1 LFRSIRCGPLERK
14 GASKRLLLRGF
25 GVKTLP
31 SQSKLENA
39 TQVASR
45 PLNIDEARRPAVR
58 IIFAHGDQSLV
69 ERSVQELKRVGFSV
83 DSQVVTDAIQLVNHP
98 QRQSFDLAVCQY
110 GSDSAHGDDVFA
122 LATELTKDLPLIL
135 LVENITKEES
145 ANLMLRG
152 AFECVHT
159 DAIGHLPVAVRRALN
174 EKSLRHDRDRA
185 ERELRRL
192 RAQYRALAGNLSY
205 GICRCDLEGA
215 FLDVNQALLKMLR
228 YSSKEELLEVNIA
241 GNIFAEP
248 GKRAQLLGKSQD
260 GAADPVEAE
269 WTRKDGSTIK
279 VRLSAQE
286 VLSEHGQMYA
296 YEVIVEDITKQR
308 ELEDHLRR
316 LAASD
321 PLTGLANYRHLI
333 DALDMEIRRSNRTGR
348 EFSLLMFDMDGLK
361 QLNDSFGH
369 MTGSQALCRTADALT
384 LFCRDIDTAARFGG
398 DEFALL
404 LPETGREA
412 AHSVSRR
419 ISTSIAEDSNGPRI
433 SVSVGIGVYPLDGD
447 NVESLVSAADA
458 AMYAMKRQRKTE
470 NALR

>member
-1 LFRSIRCGPLERK
+1 M
-14 GASKRLLLRGF
+14 
-25 GVKTLP
+25 P
-31 SQSKLENA
+31 SQSKIENA
-39 TQVASR
+39 AKTAGRSLSV
-45 PLNIDEARRPAVR
+45 EGARRQVVR
-58 IIFAHGDQSLV
+58 IIFAHGDQSLI
-69 ERSVQELKRVGFSV
+69 ERSLQELRRVGFAVESH
-83 DSQVVTDAIQLVNHP
+83 VVTDTSQLANHP
-98 QRQSFDLAVCQY
+98 QRHSFDLAICQY
-110 GSDSAHGDDVFA
+110 SSDPLRGDSLCTLVGD
-122 LATELTKDLPLIL
+122 LPKDLPLIL
-135 LVENITKEES
+135 LVDNITKEDS

-152 AFECVHT
+152 AFECVYT
-159 DAIGHLPVAVRRALN
+159 EAIGHLPVAVRRALN

-215 FLDVNQALLKMLR
+215 FLDVNQALLTMLG
-228 YSSKEELLEVNIA
+228 YPSKEELLEVNIA
-241 GNIFAEP
+241 GNIFGDPA
-248 GKRAQLLGKSQD
+248 KRAQLLGKSQD

-269 WTRKDGSTIK
+269 WTRKDGSPVK

-286 VLSEHGQMYA
+286 VLSEQGQMYA
-296 YEVIVEDITKQR
+296 YEVIVEDVTKQR

-321 PLTGLANYRHLI
+321 PLTGLANYRRLI

-348 EFSLLMFDMDGLK
+348 EFSLLLFDMDGLK
-361 QLNDSFGH
+361 QLNDSYGH

-412 AHSVSRR
+412 AHSVARR
-419 ISTSIAEDSNGPRI
+419 IGSSIAEDGNGPRI
-433 SVSVGIGVYPLDGD
+433 SVSVGVGVYPLDGD
-447 NVESLVSAADA
+447 NVESLISAADT
-458 AMYAMKRQRKTE
+458 AMYVMKRQRKAAAT
-470 NALR
+470 LS

>member
-1 LFRSIRCGPLERK
+1 LFQAIRCGPLERK
-14 GASKRLLLRGF
+14 GASKRLLLREF
-25 GVKTLP
+25 GAKTLP
-31 SQSKLENA
+31 SQAKLENA
-39 TQVASR
+39 TQVASK
-45 PLNIDEARRPAVR
+45 PLNVDEARRPTVR

-69 ERSVQELKRVGFSV
+69 ERSVQELKRVGFAV
-83 DSQVVTDAIQLVNHP
+83 DAHVVTDANQLVSHP
-98 QRQSFDLAVCQY
+98 QRQSFDIAVCQY
-110 GSDSAHGDDVFA
+110 SSNSAYGNDVCA
-122 LATELTKDLPLIL
+122 LATELPKDLPLIL
-135 LVENITKEES
+135 LVDNISKEDS

-159 DAIGHLPVAVRRALN
+159 DGIGHLPVAVRRALN
-174 EKSLRHDRDRA
+174 ERSLRHERDRA

-215 FLDVNQALLKMLR
+215 FLDVNQALLMMLR
-228 YSSKEELLEVNIA
+228 YSSKEELLEVNLA
-241 GNIFAEP
+241 GNIFADP
-248 GKRAQLLGKSQD
+248 VKRTQLLGKSRD
-260 GAADPVEAE
+260 GAVDPVEAE

-296 YEVIVEDITKQR
+296 YEVIVEDVTKQR

-348 EFSLLMFDMDGLK
+348 EFSLLLFDMDGLK

-369 MTGSQALCRTADALT
+369 MAGSQALCRTADALT

-412 AHSVSRR
+412 AHSVARR
-419 ISTSIAEDSNGPRI
+419 ISSSIAEDSNGPRI
-433 SVSVGIGVYPLDGD
+433 SVSVGVGVYPLDGD
-447 NVESLVSAADA
+447 NVESLVSAADT
-458 AMYAMKRQRKTE
+458 AMYAMKRRKAAE
-470 NALR
+470 ALR

>member
-1 LFRSIRCGPLERK
+1 LRSRP
-14 GASKRLLLRGF
+14 
-25 GVKTLP
+25 
-31 SQSKLENA
+31 KLENE
-39 TQVASR
+39 TQLASR
-45 PLNIDEARRPAVR
+45 PVGVDEVTSRRPTVR
-58 IIFAHGDQSLV
+58 IIFAHGDQSLI
-69 ERSVQELKRVGFSV
+69 ERSVQELKRVGFAVESH
-83 DSQVVTDAIQLVNHP
+83 VVTDANQLANHP

-110 GSDSAHGDDVFA
+110 TRDTRGSAHGDDLCTSVG
-122 LATELTKDLPLIL
+122 ELPKDLPLIL
-135 LVENITKEES
+135 LVDNITKEES
-145 ANLMLRG
+145 ATLMLRG

-174 EKSLRHDRDRA
+174 EKSLRHERDRA

-215 FLDVNQALLKMLR
+215 FLDVNQALLTMLR
-228 YSSKEELLEVNIA
+228 YPSKEELLEVNIA
-241 GNIFAEP
+241 GNIFADP
-248 GKRAQLLGKSQD
+248 VKRAQLLGRSQD
-260 GAADPVEAE
+260 GGVDPVEAE
-269 WTRKDGSTIK
+269 WIRKDGSPIK

-296 YEVIVEDITKQR
+296 YEVIVEDVTKQR

-348 EFSLLMFDMDGLK
+348 EFSLLLFDMDGLK

-412 AHSVSRR
+412 AHSVAHR
-419 ISTSIAEDSNGPRI
+419 ISSSIAEDSNGPRI
-433 SVSVGIGVYPLDGD
+433 SVSVGVGVYPLDGD
-447 NVESLVSAADA
+447 NVESLVSAADT
-458 AMYAMKRQRKTE
+458 AMYVMKRQRKAANTVQQTVTE
-470 NALR
+470 S

>member
-1 LFRSIRCGPLERK
+1 
-14 GASKRLLLRGF
+14 
-25 GVKTLP
+25 LP

-39 TQVASR
+39 TQIASR
-45 PLNIDEARRPAVR
+45 PSSIEEARRPAVR

-69 ERSVQELKRVGFSV
+69 ERSVQELKRVGFAVESH
-83 DSQVVTDAIQLVNHP
+83 VVTDANQLVNHP
-98 QRQSFDLAVCQY
+98 QRQSFDIAVCQY
-110 GSDSAHGDDVFA
+110 SSDSAHDHVCT
-122 LATELTKDLPLIL
+122 LATELPKDLPLIL
-135 LVENITKEES
+135 LVDNIISKEDS

-152 AFECVHT
+152 AFDCVHT

-174 EKSLRHDRDRA
+174 ERSLRHERDRA

-215 FLDVNQALLKMLR
+215 FLDVNQALLTMLR
-228 YSSKEELLEVNIA
+228 YPSKEELLEVNLA
-241 GNIFAEP
+241 GNIFADP
-248 GKRAQLLGKSQD
+248 VKRAQLLGKSQD
-260 GAADPVEAE
+260 GAVDPVEAE
-269 WTRKDGSTIK
+269 WTRQDGSTIK

-286 VLSEHGQMYA
+286 VLSEQGQMYA
-296 YEVIVEDITKQR
+296 YEVIVEDVTKQR

-348 EFSLLMFDMDGLK
+348 EFSLLLFDMDGLK

-369 MTGSQALCRTADALT
+369 MAGSQALCRTADALT

-412 AHSVSRR
+412 AHSVARR
-419 ISTSIAEDSNGPRI
+419 ISSSIAEDSNGPRI
-433 SVSVGIGVYPLDGD
+433 SVSVGVGVYPLDGD
-447 NVESLVSAADA
+447 NVESLVSAADT
-458 AMYAMKRQRKTE
+458 AMYAMKRRKAAE
-470 NALR
+470 ALR

>member
-1 LFRSIRCGPLERK
+1 
-14 GASKRLLLRGF
+14 LR
-25 GVKTLP
+25 
-31 SQSKLENA
+31 SQSKTENA
-39 TQVASR
+39 TPVASR
-45 PLNIDEARRPAVR
+45 PSSIEESRRAAVR

-69 ERSVQELKRVGFSV
+69 ERSVQELKRVGFAVESH
-83 DSQVVTDAIQLVNHP
+83 VVTDANQLVNHP
-98 QRQSFDLAVCQY
+98 QRQSFDLAICQY
-110 GSDSAHGDDVFA
+110 SSDPQHREDVCT
-122 LATELTKDLPLIL
+122 LATELPKDLPVIL
-135 LVENITKEES
+135 LVDNISKEES
-145 ANLMLRG
+145 ATLMLQG

-174 EKSLRHDRDRA
+174 ERSLRNERDRA

-215 FLDVNQALLKMLR
+215 FLDVNQALVKMLR
-228 YSSKEELLEVNIA
+228 YPSKGELLEVNIA
-241 GNIFAEP
+241 GNIFGDSA
-248 GKRAQLLGKSQD
+248 KRAQLLGKSQD
-260 GAADPVEAE
+260 AAADPVEAE
-269 WTRKDGSTIK
+269 WTRKDGSNIK

-296 YEVIVEDITKQR
+296 YEVIVEDVTKQR

-333 DALDMEIRRSNRTGR
+333 DALDMEIRRSNRTAR
-348 EFSLLMFDMDGLK
+348 EFSLLLFDMDGLK

-369 MTGSQALCRTADALT
+369 MTGSQALCRMADALT

-412 AHSVSRR
+412 AHSVARR
-419 ISTSIAEDSNGPRI
+419 ISSSIAEDSNGPRI
-433 SVSVGIGVYPLDGD
+433 SVSVGVGVYPLDGD

-458 AMYAMKRQRKTE
+458 GMYVMKRQRKAA
-470 NALR
+470 NAVRQTVPET

>member
-1 LFRSIRCGPLERK
+1 LFRPIRCGPLERK

-31 SQSKLENA
+31 SQSKVENA

-45 PLNIDEARRPAVR
+45 PLNIDEARRPTVR

-69 ERSVQELKRVGFSV
+69 ERSVQELKRVGFAV
-83 DSQVVTDAIQLVNHP
+83 DAHVVTDANQLVNHP
-98 QRQSFDLAVCQY
+98 QRQSFDIAVCQY
-110 GSDSAHGDDVFA
+110 GSGANGGDVCA
-122 LATELTKDLPLIL
+122 LATELPKDLPLIL
-135 LVENITKEES
+135 LVDNISKEDS

-152 AFECVHT
+152 AFDCVHT

-174 EKSLRHDRDRA
+174 ERSLRHERDRA

-228 YSSKEELLEVNIA
+228 YPSKEELLEVNLA
-241 GNIFAEP
+241 GSTFADP
-248 GKRAQLLGKSQD
+248 AKRAQLLGKSQD
-260 GAADPVEAE
+260 GAVDPVEAE

-296 YEVIVEDITKQR
+296 YEVIVEDVTKQR

-333 DALDMEIRRSNRTGR
+333 DSLDMEIRRSNRTGR
-348 EFSLLMFDMDGLK
+348 EFSLLLFDMDGLK

-369 MTGSQALCRTADALT
+369 MIGSQALCRTADALT

-412 AHSVSRR
+412 AHSVARR
-419 ISTSIAEDSNGPRI
+419 ISASIAEDSNGPRI

-470 NALR
+470 TALR